1 MWCAQLTNVCTFN
14 SSVKKQGVKSG
25 YICHTVTYVSMFLIL
40 VSTHVTCDASKCE
53 HWQLMSLL
61 SPSLSPLG
69 QWTPVTTS
77 PIGASHSKVYWKENF
92 RFSQFHCYV
101 QIYFYDRWTPV
112 FSGKKIQWGQWKAQP
127 QMCKLTDQGCIK
139 KVTVKAHSLDF
150 SQGGTPTKCCLL
162 PGKSAQLWVSVRGE
176 KHCAAPAV
184 EHSACFSMHTAQQ
197 FTLDLTLSFCVNK
210 VNIN

>member
-1 MWCAQLTNVCTFN
+1 
-14 SSVKKQGVKSG
+14 
-25 YICHTVTYVSMFLIL
+25 MFLIL

-77 PIGASHSKVYWKENF
+77 PIEARHSKVYYKENS

-101 QIYFYDRWTPV
+101 QIYFYDPWTPV
-112 FSGKKIQWGQWKAQP
+112 FRGKKTQWGQWKAQP

-139 KVTVKAHSLDF
+139 KSHLLKPTPWTFLREVHQVLSAPRQVGTAVSQR
-150 SQGGTPTKCCLL
+150 QGG
-162 PGKSAQLWVSVRGE
+162 E
-176 KHCAAPAV
+176 
-184 EHSACFSMHTAQQ
+184 
-197 FTLDLTLSFCVNK
+197 TLRSPSSSGAHASQCTLHIVQ
-210 VNIN
+210 